1 MKKWNYCSSLVL
13 LLCLSLSMQSQ
24 ASDTSNTKVFST
36 ESVTQVRDVIVK
48 GKVKDKE
55 GNELPG
61 ASILVEGT
69 TVGTVTDINGDYS
82 LRFVPKP
89 NQRLIF
95 SFVGLKTQPVVFN
108 GQKVINITLESGDV
122 SLDDVVV
129 IGYGSKNRKSLTS
142 SIASVNKEQVEKLA
156 ATSASVDNLLGG
168 TIKGVLSTQSSG
180 EPGATI
186 KINVR
191 GITTPYPNTTSLNP
205 NNVPLYVIDGVPAFV
220 ESNALNPLLSLSPND
235 IESIDVLKDA
245 AATAIYGSRGANGVI
260 IVKTKNG
267 RKGEKVSVDA
277 GYTFSIGNAIKEHNP
292 LNTSEFKGLQNEI
305 LKNTADYIMQ
315 NGGMMDETTYTMM
328 SALGI
333 INADYDDLNGVY
345 TLHSY
350 DGLNGEAFGHE
361 NTNWVKEIK
370 NKNAMTHQYNVSVR
384 GGSEKSNYSFSLNA
398 LNQEGLFINDKL
410 DRYGARLAVDTEI
423 TKRVKVGGAL
433 NYSFTKRD
441 CGSIQEGWGMGID
454 TWRVRPDVGVYD
466 ENGDFKRYDAS
477 PSWGMPVDAANPV
490 AMRNLKSNYDS
501 HQFTGNA
508 YIDVDVIKGL
518 KLHADINVAT
528 YSFDNS
534 YFTPSSAQDIYY
546 WTESPA
552 MIMEYDNRSTYT
564 SINFRAD
571 YNLNIKKHNLA
582 IMAGYGSDRS
592 FNSGRDLSAM
602 DFANE
607 NILNNIG
614 SANTFYPIGDS
625 HLKSGLNSVYSRMSY
640 DYDSR
645 YLVELSLRADASSKF
660 GPDNRWGVFPAVSLG
675 WRVNNESF
683 LKDFEKLNDLKL
695 RMSFGKTGSTNVAD
709 FSYLQYF
716 GKGDSYGGESA
727 VVLNST
733 LPNQRI
739 QWEMTTE
746 YNMGI
751 DFSLFSNRLYGSL
764 DLYHRYTDGSLAPS
778 PYMLESGMTYFT
790 ANLID
795 MTNRGVEFEIGGD
808 IIRNKD
814 FVWSSSFNISA
825 NRNKVKKLNGASINT
840 YLQDAFVEGMPA
852 GTVKGY
858 KVAKIIQDQSE
869 IDQLN
874 EKARALGRSYYQ
886 DADTGVG
893 DYLLSD
899 MDGSGYISNEDR
911 TVIVNPEPNFFGGW
925 TNSLTYKG
933 ISLSFLMQFTKG
945 GEALYNAISSDLYAS
960 LGQSITRETYENT
973 WTSERVDA
981 KYPRLVANR
990 SNTYGL
996 KANDRQ
1002 VFKTS
1007 YLRMKN
1013 ITLSYNIPSNALNKI
1028 HLQNA
1033 SVFATITNLF
1043 TISKWPGLDP
1053 ELVGNSVTTM
1063 GENSDPYPM
1072 SRTFSLGVKFQF

>member
-1 MKKWNYCSSLVL
+1 MRKWNYCSSLVL
-13 LLCLSLSMQSQ
+13 LLCLSFSIELEAADISDAKNLS
-24 ASDTSNTKVFST
+24 V
-36 ESVTQVRDVIVK
+36 ESVTQARDVVLK
-48 GKVKDKE
+48 GKVTDKE

-61 ASILVEGT
+61 ASILVDGT
-69 TVGTVTDINGDYS
+69 TVGTVTDINGEYS

-89 NQRLIF
+89 NQKLIF
-95 SFVGLKTQPVVFN
+95 SFVGLRTQAIPYANQKTLNVV
-108 GQKVINITLESGDV
+108 LEAGDV

-142 SIASVNKEQVEKLA
+142 SISSVDKKDVERLA
-156 ATSASVDNLLGG
+156 ATTNSVDNLLGG
-168 TIKGVLSTQSSG
+168 TVKGVLSTQSSG

-191 GITTPYPNTTSLNP
+191 GITTPYPNSTSFND

-220 ESNALNPLLSLSPND
+220 ESNALNPLLNLSPND

-245 AATAIYGSRGANGVI
+245 SATAIYGSRGANGVI

-277 GYTFSIGNAIKEHNP
+277 GYTFSMGNAIKEHNP
-292 LNTSEFKGLQNEI
+292 LNTSEFKSLQNEI
-305 LKNTADYIMQ
+305 LQNTADYIMQ
-315 NGGMMDETTYTMM
+315 NGGTMDERTYAMM
-328 SALGI
+328 SSLGLV
-333 INADYDDLNGVY
+333 NADSNDKGKY
-345 TLHSY
+345 TLNSY
-350 DGLNGEAFGHE
+350 DGLNDDAFGSQ

-398 LNQEGLFINDKL
+398 LNQEGLYINDKL

-433 NYSFTKRD
+433 NYSFSKRD
-441 CGSIQEGWGMGID
+441 CGSIQDGFGMGID
-454 TWRVRPDVGVYD
+454 TWRVRPDASVYD

-477 PSWGMPVDAANPV
+477 PANGYPVDAANPV

-508 YIDVDVIKGL
+508 YIDVDVVKGL

-546 WTESPA
+546 WTEYPA
-552 MIMEYDNRSTYT
+552 NIMEYSSRSTYT

-571 YNLNIKKHNLA
+571 YNLNIKKHNLV

-592 FNSGRDLSAM
+592 FNSGKSLMAM

-614 SANTFYPIGDS
+614 SANTFYPISDS
-625 HLKSGLNSVYSRMSY
+625 HLKSGLNSVYSRISY
-640 DYDSR
+640 DYDTR
-645 YLVELSLRADASSKF
+645 YLLELSLRADASSKF

-675 WRVNNESF
+675 WRINNESF
-683 LKDFEKLNDLKL
+683 LKDFDKLDDLKL

-716 GKGDSYGGESA
+716 GKGDSYGGQSS
-727 VVLNST
+727 VVLNTT

-746 YNMGI
+746 YNLGL
-751 DFSLFSNRLYGSL
+751 DFSLFNHRLFGSI

-778 PYMLESGMTYFT
+778 PYMLESGMEYFT
-790 ANLID
+790 SNLID
-795 MTNRGVEFEIGGD
+795 MTNRGIEFEIGGD
-808 IIRNKD
+808 IIRNKN
-814 FVWSSSFNISA
+814 FVWTSSFNIAA
-825 NRNKVKKLNGASINT
+825 NRNKVKRLNGASIST
-840 YLQDAFVEGMPA
+840 YMQDAFVEGMPA
-852 GTVKGY
+852 GTIKGY
-858 KVAKIIQDQSE
+858 KVVKIIQNQSE
-869 IDQLN
+869 IDELN
-874 EKARALGRSYYQ
+874 ERAKSLGRSYYQ
-886 DADTGVG
+886 DIDTGVG
-893 DYLLSD
+893 DYLYYD
-899 MDGSGYISNEDR
+899 TDGSGYISNEDR

-925 TNSLTYKG
+925 NNTLTYKG
-933 ISLSFLMQFTKG
+933 ISLSFLMQFTQG
-945 GEALYNAISSDLYAS
+945 GEALYNAVSSDLYGS
-960 LGQSITRETYENT
+960 LGQSITRETFENT
-973 WTSERVDA
+973 WTPERTNA
-981 KYPRLVANR
+981 EYPRLVASR
-990 SNTYGL
+990 SNGYWIN
-996 KANDRQ
+996 ANDKS

-1013 ITLSYNIPSNALNKI
+1013 VTLSYNIPTNVLSKI

-1033 SVFATITNLF
+1033 SVFATVTNLF

-1053 ELVGNSVTTM
+1053 ELVGSSVTSM
-1063 GENSDPYPM
+1063 GENNDPYPM